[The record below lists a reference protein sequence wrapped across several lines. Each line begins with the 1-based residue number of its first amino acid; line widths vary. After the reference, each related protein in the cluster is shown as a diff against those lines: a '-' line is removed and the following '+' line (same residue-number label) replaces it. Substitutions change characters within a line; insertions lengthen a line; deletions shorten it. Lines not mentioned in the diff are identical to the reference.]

1 VSFFSTH
8 NDCLSCARERARR
21 EGQNEARA
29 EFNYAMQRLQ
39 NRGNALKTVTA
50 IRALTKALNWVLR
63 TVK

>member
-1 VSFFSTH
+1 VNFYSTH
-8 NDCLSCARERARR
+8 DCPACAREQARR
-21 EGQNEARA
+21 AGQNDARA
-29 EFNYAMQRLQ
+29 EFNYAVRRLQ